1 MIGRPAKHSF
11 NNLEIG
17 QKTKLKGKAAKYPHQ
32 FANQYNK
39 KDDKKVRVIKEGK
52 NFFIERI
59 LRRQESIL

>member
-1 MIGRPAKHSF
+1 MIGRKPKHSF

-17 QKTKLKGKAAKYPHQ
+17 EKTKLKGKAAKYPHQ

-39 KDDKKVRVIKEGK
+39 KDDKKVRVIKDGK

-59 LRRQESIL
+59 L